1 MNAASNRIDTRFAR
15 LASEQR
21 KALIPFVTAGFP
33 TPEVT
38 VPLMHAMVAAGADL
52 IELGVPFS
60 DPMADGPTIQRASE
74 QALANGQTL
83 AKTLAM
89 VEAFRAQDRETPVVL
104 MGYLNPIEAMG
115 WTRFVSEA
123 ARVGVDGVL
132 TVDLP
137 PQEAHEPARLL
148 RAAGIAPIFLLAPT
162 SPETRARVVGELGR
176 GYVYYVSLTGVTGA
190 GHLDVAAV
198 TERLEALR
206 QWVTLP
212 IAVGFGVKDAQSAQA
227 IAKVAD
233 AVVVGS
239 RLIEAIDADPANA
252 IAAVSELLT
261 TLRAA
266 VDTVAATAEPRG
278 SEKGNE

>member
-137 PQEAHEPARLL
+137 PQEAHEPARQL

-252 IAAVSELLT
+252 IAAVTELLT